1 MANDQERNESAPRS
15 GRLEELLNVQKKMLL
30 HTRITTVFNMLLSV
44 VLLVAVVMTI
54 HWMSA
59 KVEHVESSLTAID
72 QMVDDATVLIDNANT
87 MVTDN
92 ADTVA
97 ETVEKLNEVDIEGLN
112 EAIDNLNTAIQPLS
126 NFAGLFQ
133 R

>member
-1 MANDQERNESAPRS
+1 MNESAPHS
-15 GRLEELLNVQKKMLL
+15 EHLEELIRVQRKMLL
-30 HTRITTVFNMLLSV
+30 HTRVTTGINMLLCLVLLAV
-44 VLLVAVVMTI
+44 VLTATR
-54 HWMSA
+54 WMSA

-72 QMVDDATVLIDNANT
+72 QLVDDAGVLIENTNT

-97 ETVEKLNEVDIEGLN
+97 ETVQKLNEVDIETLN
-112 EAIDNLNTAIQPLS
+112 EAIENLNSAIEPLS
-126 NFAGLFQ
+126 RFAGLFQ

>member
-1 MANDQERNESAPRS
+1 MNESATHNEH
-15 GRLEELLNVQKKMLL
+15 LEELILVQKKMLL
-30 HTRITTVFNMLLSV
+30 HTKVTTVFNMVLCL
-44 VLLVAVVMTI
+44 VLLAVIITTTRWI
-54 HWMSA
+54 SA

-72 QMVDDATVLIDNANT
+72 QLVDDAGVLIENTNT

-97 ETVEKLNEVDIEGLN
+97 ETVQKLNEVDIETLN
-112 EAIDNLNTAIQPLS
+112 EAIENLNTAIEPLS

>member
-1 MANDQERNESAPRS
+1 MNESAMHS
-15 GRLEELLNVQKKMLL
+15 EHLDELVRVQKKMLL
-30 HTRITTVFNMLLSV
+30 HTKITTGINMALCL
-44 VLLVAVVMTI
+44 VLLVLIVTATFWV
-54 HWMSA
+54 SA

-72 QMVDDATVLIDNANT
+72 QLVDDAGILIENTNT

-97 ETVEKLNEVDIEGLN
+97 ETVQKLNEVDIETLN
-112 EAIDNLNTAIQPLS
+112 EAIENLNKAIEPLS

>member
-1 MANDQERNESAPRS
+1 MKEENTNESAMHS
-15 GRLEELLNVQKKMLL
+15 AHLEELVQMQRQMLR
-30 HTRITTVFNMLLSV
+30 HTKITTGINMALCL
-44 VLLVAVVMTI
+44 VLLVLIVSATFWV
-54 HWMSA
+54 SA
-59 KVEHVESSLTAID
+59 KAGQVESSLAAID
-72 QMVDDATVLIDNANT
+72 QLVDDAGVLIENTNT

-97 ETVEKLNEVDIEGLN
+97 ETVQKLNEVDIETLN
-112 EAIDNLNTAIQPLS
+112 AAIENLNTAIEPLS